1 MCSILNSCEAM
12 DSNLD
17 KWIEKLRQKIS
28 LEEDELVKL
37 CHIVKDI
44 LIQES
49 NVVVC
54 CLNTGIIVLAHFH
67 SGNGLWRYSW
77 AILRFNETFSY
88 RR

>member
-1 MCSILNSCEAM
+1 MKAKTQVNHCTLIQKRPISTM
-12 DSNLD
+12 DSNMD

-49 NVVVC
+49 NVVVRGMGGA
-54 CLNTGIIVLAHFH
+54 LVL
-67 SGNGLWRYSW
+67 
-77 AILRFNETFSY
+77 
-88 RR
+88 

>member
-1 MCSILNSCEAM
+1 M
-12 DSNLD
+12 D
-17 KWIEKLRQKIS
+17 KWIEKLRQKIA

-54 CLNTGIIVLAHFH
+54 CMGAALLF
-67 SGNGLWRYSW
+67 
-77 AILRFNETFSY
+77 
-88 RR
+88 

>member
-1 MCSILNSCEAM
+1 M
-12 DSNLD
+12 DSNMD

-49 NVVVC
+49 NVVVRGMGGA
-54 CLNTGIIVLAHFH
+54 LL
-67 SGNGLWRYSW
+67 L
-77 AILRFNETFSY
+77 
-88 RR
+88 